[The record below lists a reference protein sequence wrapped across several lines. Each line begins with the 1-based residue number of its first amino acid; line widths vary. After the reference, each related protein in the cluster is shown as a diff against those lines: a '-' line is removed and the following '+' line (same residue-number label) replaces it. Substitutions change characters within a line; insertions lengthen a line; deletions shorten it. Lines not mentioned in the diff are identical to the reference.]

1 MRVFKLTIILFIF
14 LLSSTLA
21 QQTKTTP
28 ASQHATK
35 TETKDEGPFSSK
47 AFNGLKFRGIGPAF
61 TSGRI
66 GDIAMHPQNHS
77 IYFVVASS
85 GGVWKTINSG
95 TTWQPVFDAQGSYSI
110 GCVMI
115 DPNNPLVVWVGSG
128 ENNSQR
134 SVSYGDGV
142 YKSLDG
148 GKTWKNMGLKNSE
161 HIAKIVVDPRNS
173 NVVYV
178 AAQGPLWNDG
188 GDRGL
193 YKTTDGGQTWN
204 RILHVS
210 DKTGI
215 TDLVYD
221 PRHPDVLIAASYQR
235 RRHVWTLIDGGPES
249 GIHKSTDA
257 GATWRQ
263 IKNGLPNDDIGRI
276 GLAISPANPNFVYAI
291 VEAANDSSGFFRSVD
306 LGENWEKRSR
316 YVSGSPQYYQEIV
329 CDPKEVG
336 RVYSLDTWLMV
347 TEDGGKTFRQLGE
360 KYKHVDNHALWVDPE
375 NTDYLLAGCDGGVYE
390 SFDRGATWHFKA
402 NLSITQFYRVS
413 VDNTFP
419 FYNVYGGTQ
428 DNFSLGGPSRT
439 ISMHGITNA
448 DWFVTLG
455 GDGFETAID
464 PKDPNIVYAQL
475 QHGVLVRFDK
485 KSGERIALQPQPG
498 KGEEGLRW
506 NWDSP
511 LIISPHSNTRLYFA
525 ANKLF
530 RSDDRGNTWRAVS
543 PDLTRRLDRNQL
555 KVMGK
560 IWRISAVAKNASTSF
575 YGNIVALSESPL
587 QEGLIY
593 VGTDD
598 GLIQVTSDGGATWQ
612 KYEKFLGV
620 PEMTYVSRL
629 EASQH
634 DASTVYAAFDH
645 HKNGDYKP
653 YVFKSKDRGKTW
665 EAIASNLPE
674 RGTVYA
680 LVEDHVKPELL
691 FAGTEFGVFFT
702 IDGGKKWVQ
711 LKGGLPII
719 QARDLAI
726 QPRENDLAVA
736 TFGRGFYILDDYSA
750 LRQITPVLL
759 ESEATLFPVKK
770 TWMYIESAPLGL
782 RGKAFQGDSYFTAPN
797 PAFGTVFT
805 FYLKDEMKTRQQKRQ
820 ESEKKIEEQ
829 GGVPPYP
836 KWDELRA
843 EEREEKPAISLTI
856 KDAEGNVVR
865 RLNGGTSAG
874 MQRVVWDLRFPPA
887 NPTSLEPPPDN
898 PFADPPLGPMVVP
911 GNYTVTLSKRVD
923 GVETQ
928 LGAPQTFETVPLG
941 IASLPA
947 EDRKSLL
954 AFQRKTARLQR
965 AVLGAGQV
973 VAETQRRF
981 DFIKRALQN
990 TPEADPALMT
1000 ELRAFETRL
1009 QDLQTKLSGDR
1020 LIQRHNNPTPPSIID
1035 RVQDIVGGHWTSN
1048 SVATQTFQEGYQIA
1062 AEEFVLV
1069 LENLRGLIEVDLA
1082 KFEAKLEQ
1090 INAPWT
1096 PGRVPRWSRE

>member
-1 MRVFKLTIILFIF
+1 
-14 LLSSTLA
+14 
-21 QQTKTTP
+21 
-28 ASQHATK
+28 
-35 TETKDEGPFSSK
+35 
-47 AFNGLKFRGIGPAF
+47 
-61 TSGRI
+61 
-66 GDIAMHPQNHS
+66 
-77 IYFVVASS
+77 
-85 GGVWKTINSG
+85 
-95 TTWQPVFDAQGSYSI
+95 
-110 GCVMI
+110 
-115 DPNNPLVVWVGSG
+115 
-128 ENNSQR
+128 
-134 SVSYGDGV
+134 
-142 YKSLDG
+142 
-148 GKTWKNMGLKNSE
+148 
-161 HIAKIVVDPRNS
+161 
-173 NVVYV
+173 
-178 AAQGPLWNDG
+178 
-188 GDRGL
+188 
-193 YKTTDGGQTWN
+193 
-204 RILHVS
+204 
-210 DKTGI
+210 
-215 TDLVYD
+215 
-221 PRHPDVLIAASYQR
+221 
-235 RRHVWTLIDGGPES
+235 
-249 GIHKSTDA
+249 
-257 GATWRQ
+257 
-263 IKNGLPNDDIGRI
+263 
-276 GLAISPANPNFVYAI
+276 
-291 VEAANDSSGFFRSVD
+291 
-306 LGENWEKRSR
+306 
-316 YVSGSPQYYQEIV
+316 
-329 CDPKEVG
+329 
-336 RVYSLDTWLMV
+336 MV

-360 KYKHVDNHALWVDPE
+360 KYKHVDNHALWIEPE
-375 NTDYLLAGCDGGVYE
+375 NTDYLLSGCDGGVYE

-413 VDNTFP
+413 VDNAFP

-439 ISMHGITNA
+439 ITMHGITNT
-448 DWFVTLG
+448 DWFVTQG
-455 GDGFETAID
+455 GDGFETQID
-464 PKDPNIVYAQL
+464 PKDPNISYAQS
-475 QHGVLVRFDK
+475 QHGVLVRYDK
-485 KSGERIALQPQPG
+485 KSGERIYIQPQPG

-530 RSDDRGNTWRAVS
+530 RSDDRGNTWRPVS

-575 YGNIVALSESPL
+575 YGNIVSLSESPL
-587 QEGLIY
+587 QENLIY

-612 KYEKFLGV
+612 KYEKFPGV

-634 DASTVYAAFDH
+634 DANTVYAAFDN

-653 YVFKSKDRGKTW
+653 YVFRSKDRGKTW
-665 EAIASNLPE
+665 EAIAGNLPE
-674 RGTVYA
+674 RGTVFA
-680 LVEDHVKPELL
+680 LGEDHVKPDLL

-750 LRQITPVLL
+750 LRQITPALL
-759 ESEATLFPVKK
+759 ESEANLFPVKK
-770 TWMYIESAPLGL
+770 TWMYIESSPLGL

-797 PAFGTVFT
+797 PAFGAVFT

-820 ESEKKIEEQ
+820 ENEKKTEEQ

-843 EEREEKPAISLTI
+843 EEREEKPAILLTI

-865 RLNGGTSAG
+865 RLSGASAGSAG

-887 NPTSLEPPPDN
+887 NPTSLEAPPDN
-898 PFADPPLGPMVVP
+898 PFVDPPVGPMVLP
-911 GNYTVTLSKRVD
+911 GNYTVTLSKRID

-947 EDRKSLL
+947 EDRKGLL

-990 TPEADPALMT
+990 TPEADPALLT
-1000 ELRAFETRL
+1000 ESRGLENRL

-1020 LIQRHNNPTPPSIID
+1020 LIQRYNDPTPPSIID
-1035 RVQDIVGGHWTSN
+1035 RVQDIVGGHWTST

-1062 AEEFVLV
+1062 AEEFATV
-1069 LENLRGLIEVDLA
+1069 LENLRGLVENDVV
-1082 KFEAKLEQ
+1082 KFEEKLEQ
-1090 INAPWT
+1090 LNAPWT